1 MAFSIQS
8 IGIPKNDVQRNLGIA
23 RGDWENLSHINKFG
37 FSDSV
42 GSTYQ
47 TVWDGNNVYSYP
59 ATAGTVQITSA
70 SGSDTG
76 AIITVEG
83 LDSNY
88 DVASEDITVAGAR
101 GDVNFIRV
109 FRAYVK
115 TPASG
120 QTTNV
125 GIITLLHT
133 QADSTDTTVAKIL
146 AGAGQTLMAVYT
158 VPRKYKAYILKF
170 QGSIGK
176 QKEAVFRGRFRPLG
190 GAFRTGGQ
198 WGTFGV
204 PVTYDYPVPLAFTEK
219 TDFEVQVKANATTE
233 AGALFDIILEKL
245 P

>member
-1 MAFSIQS
+1 MTYTVHNLQIARQTL
-8 IGIPKNDVQRNLGIA
+8 QTNLGIA
-23 RGDWENLSHINKFG
+23 RGDYKDLSHINKFG

-42 GSTYQ
+42 GATFQ

-70 SGSDTG
+70 SGSDDN

-88 DVASEDITVAGAR
+88 DIASEDITVAGAR
-101 GDVNFIRV
+101 GNVNFIRV

-125 GIITLLHT
+125 GVITLLHT
-133 QADSTDTTVAKIL
+133 QSDSTDTTIAKIL

-158 VPRKYKAYILKF
+158 VPRKYKAYIVKF

-176 QKEAVFRGRFRPLG
+176 QKEAVFRGIFRPFG

-204 PVTYDYPVPLAFTEK
+204 PVTYDYPVPLTFTEK

-233 AGALFDIILEKL
+233 AGALFDMILERL

>member
-42 GSTYQ
+42 GSTFQ

-59 ATAGTVQITSA
+59 ATAGTVQITSG

-76 AIITVEG
+76 AVITVEG

-101 GDVNFIRV
+101 SDINFIRV
-109 FRAYVK
+109 FRAFVK

-176 QKEAVFRGRFRPLG
+176 QKEAVFRGRFRSPG

-204 PVTYDYPVPLAFTEK
+204 PVTYDYPVPLVFTQK
-219 TDFEVQVKANATTE
+219 TDFEVQVKASATTE